1 MGRKVLTRGDLC
13 RWVALCKLQ
22 SLTALQVSKETRPQD
37 RVGPSWTLEEDPS
50 WEACSRA
57 KARHSWS
64 RLHFQK
70 PRLGG
75 FRFRLDRCPVWR
87 LICLVRGS
95 GCFKHDAR
103 CHLGGR
109 VTPHPGTPLS
119 QGSWVNTTP
128 THGPRWPSGCGD
140 SPNGLEGQVFTFYW
154 FSIYL
159 WKINLFLLVPSFCL
173 LDEHKWSGSEIGHLN
188 QKETRVWLLLCHL
201 PTGQTKPSATWWW
214 HPKQKGEVL
223 TTGSFTFL
231 SMKMTCLT
239 LIFLTLDCFQMKFS
253 PTCLH

>member
-1 MGRKVLTRGDLC
+1 MDHTLRAGTELGQKGPDL
-13 RWVALCKLQ
+13 RWPM
-22 SLTALQVSKETRPQD
+22 QVSCSVETMAPEQD
-37 RVGPSWTLEEDPS
+37 CPPGQIGHQITGQGGSSWTLEEDPS

-75 FRFRLDRCPVWR
+75 FRFRLDRCPVQR
-87 LICLVRGS
+87 LVCLVRGS
-95 GCFKHDAR
+95 GCFIHDAR
-103 CHLGGR
+103 CHLGGM

-159 WKINLFLLVPSFCL
+159 WKVNLFLLVLSFCL
-173 LDEHKWSGSEIGHLN
+173 LDEH
-188 QKETRVWLLLCHL
+188 R
-201 PTGQTKPSATWWW
+201 
-214 HPKQKGEVL
+214 
-223 TTGSFTFL
+223 
-231 SMKMTCLT
+231 
-239 LIFLTLDCFQMKFS
+239 
-253 PTCLH
+253 